1 MSVDS
6 DNSCVLLSSRDSR
19 TSCIF
24 QTADEKDD
32 IPGVGEESVLEM
44 LSYSK
49 FSDLET
55 WLCMPS
61 SLLLSRPLDSTHTSS
76 GSSSNSYSSRASL
89 HSANSL
95 PASSSSSL
103 ASNSRHSTCSEPG
116 EIDRSSERDSTFL
129 TPTLTKEATCLS
141 TPLLPI
147 LSSTPAPPPAAAASR
162 SSYGTHAGDSASH
175 SGVSIRKRRRLAASP
190 GGLHWT
196 SSGVLCVQ
204 QRELI
209 IHTPAC
215 FHAHILPY
223 KESLPPGWWKMVKL
237 FYSHTVMMKEQ
248 RDLWSPDPSPGSR
261 RSGGGGAG
269 ARSLPLGEA
278 ARVSLPWA
286 TDRALLRKTISVDD
300 RLLQPV
306 GGEQRHLRLLNR
318 LERGRK
324 KLRSIHSPGT
334 SGRYDTRK
342 KSDSKTSRLAQ
353 RWNQRLAGDALI
365 KDLKPLYCS
374 GDSRSSLSLDS
385 RRLPGVMTQQMQNLQ
400 LSQTRKCPGGPA
412 SPNAAKRLY
421 RNLSEKLRGSTSS
434 FEDAYFFGKTD
445 RLRKASTMQGS
456 DCIFEAVEQQDLDA
470 VQILLYQCSA
480 EELDLNTPNSQGLT
494 PLDIAIMTNNT
505 PIAKLLLKAGGKE
518 SPHCEYATSGRF
530 GPEPDRST
538 HSVRVLVFKRVRLHV
553 VNLCHNHLKRNPSRR
568 PSLRKVESV
577 SSAVLHL
584 CEHSKRRGQ
593 LQLHEPG
600 DSSVLPPRLYQ
611 LSRLMECARLT
622 FQSDRNLIYRR
633 SRRPVNAACQEVAR
647 VRCGRFGFS
656 WRATQK
662 TDVCATKRVET

>member
-1 MSVDS
+1 MKASPSLMSETRPSLCSPVTSAAAAGGNGESLQFVKRLFVIPFRSLRSDHAVPVARHEGGLALPSLVLFLLLSDLPAGGAGAQQPQPDRQQHQSQHRDGGPVGVEGVGHRRHHNAGDEDHHAERDGAAVAGHLGAARRRCELDFVDMRDVCCHDNSTILPGLVPAQLLGGDGRRHLHGAPGDPAATAFAVEVIGHCDLAGEEQIWLKMSVDS

-103 ASNSRHSTCSEPG
+103 ASNSRRSTCSEPG
-116 EIDRSSERDSTFL
+116 EINRSSERDSAFL
-129 TPTLTKEATCLS
+129 TPTLTKEAACLS

-162 SSYGTHAGDSASH
+162 SSYGTHTRDSASH

-196 SSGVLCVQ
+196 SSGSV
-204 QRELI
+204 
-209 IHTPAC
+209 
-215 FHAHILPY
+215 
-223 KESLPPGWWKMVKL
+223 
-237 FYSHTVMMKEQ
+237 Q
-248 RDLWSPDPSPGSR
+248 RDFWSPDPSPGSR

-306 GGEQRHLRLLNR
+306 GGEQRHLRLLSR

-342 KSDSKTSRLAQ
+342 K
-353 RWNQRLAGDALI
+353 
-365 KDLKPLYCS
+365 
-374 GDSRSSLSLDS
+374 
-385 RRLPGVMTQQMQNLQ
+385 
-400 LSQTRKCPGGPA
+400 
-412 SPNAAKRLY
+412 
-421 RNLSEKLRGSTSS
+421 
-434 FEDAYFFGKTD
+434 
-445 RLRKASTMQGS
+445 
-456 DCIFEAVEQQDLDA
+456 
-470 VQILLYQCSA
+470 
-480 EELDLNTPNSQGLT
+480 
-494 PLDIAIMTNNT
+494 
-505 PIAKLLLKAGGKE
+505 
-518 SPHCEYATSGRF
+518 
-530 GPEPDRST
+530 
-538 HSVRVLVFKRVRLHV
+538 
-553 VNLCHNHLKRNPSRR
+553 
-568 PSLRKVESV
+568 
-577 SSAVLHL
+577 
-584 CEHSKRRGQ
+584 
-593 LQLHEPG
+593 
-600 DSSVLPPRLYQ
+600 
-611 LSRLMECARLT
+611 
-622 FQSDRNLIYRR
+622 
-633 SRRPVNAACQEVAR
+633 
-647 VRCGRFGFS
+647 
-656 WRATQK
+656 
-662 TDVCATKRVET
+662 